1 MIGRGLEEAARG
13 PTRGWKPMQRRR
25 ASAFTFNRNG
35 DTMPSLGGPCQH
47 CGTTQMWGNYTRCC
61 DRCYL
66 RQWRAARRVEPSPR
80 RCAICGSTFTPKR
93 RNDAKFCR
101 NACRQLSYRDRTT
114 IPDVK
119 VDNRKRSRAELEKRI
134 LSLHTGDGHSEDRS
148 DIGCRQRHR
157 AGVASPFRVK
167 RRRVKSK

>member
-1 MIGRGLEEAARG
+1 
-13 PTRGWKPMQRRR
+13 MQRRR

-35 DTMPSLGGPCQH
+35 DTMPRLGDPCQH

-134 LSLHTGDGHSEDRS
+134 LSLHKGGMGILK
-148 DIGCRQRHR
+148 IGRTL
-157 AGVASPFRVK
+157 GVGGGTVQGCFALSHK